1 MKHYAARR
9 KSKARFSFAIS
20 FALLFIVQYASAQNF
35 NINVFWKGTAD
46 AKAITFST
54 DNKTLFTGGGTIN
67 CYPYTCGQ
75 IKAWNIAD
83 ISLKSTISNF
93 FMGQTNVIAVSKNGS
108 KIISGNGS
116 VYCTPESGCYSDR
129 PGVFDYNTNGTLN
142 KFFDP
147 GGLAYALAYSPD
159 ETTIAV
165 GTGYNNTGVINIYNS
180 SYILQGTLAGHL
192 YSTTGV
198 AFTPDGKLL
207 ISGGYDGN
215 VKFWDYKTGALI
227 RTLVHGDYLTGGNDL
242 HVAVSPD
249 GKYAASAGNGYALY
263 VKVWRIKD
271 GKLMATLPLN
281 IGQYAGF
288 ATVTFTPDGK
298 YIVAATTQYKPGSIS
313 YIGKILFWDIRNGKL
328 VNTYEDRDGTPG
340 GIKNIAFSPDN
351 HYIAYGLNNNT
362 FKVATI
368 DYNSASLV
376 ASTTDNLNTNS
387 NKSVNGFAYPN
398 PFTSVTNIQF
408 TLKKPEFVNI
418 KLYNAAG
425 KETATI
431 LNEKREA
438 GIQNILFTAKEIP
451 AGIYFYKIHTNSF
464 ESVNK
469 LVKY

>member
-1 MKHYAARR
+1 
-9 KSKARFSFAIS
+9 S
-20 FALLFIVQYASAQNF
+20 AL
-35 NINVFWKGTAD
+35 
-46 AKAITFST
+46 TFSA
-54 DNKTLFTGGGTIN
+54 DNKTLFTGGGTLN

-75 IKAWNIAD
+75 IKTWNIAD
-83 ISLKSTISNF
+83 SSLKSTFANF
-93 FMGQTNVIAVSKNGS
+93 SMGQTNIIAVSKDGS

-116 VYCTPESGCYSDR
+116 VYCTPESGCYSDK
-129 PGVFDYNTNGTLN
+129 PGVFDYNINGTLN

-180 SYILQGTLAGHL
+180 SYTLLRTLAGHL
-192 YSTTGV
+192 YSTDGL

-207 ISGGYDGN
+207 ISGGYDGF

-227 RTLVHGDYLTGGNDL
+227 RSLEHGDFLTGGNDL

-249 GKYAASAGNGYALY
+249 GKYVASAGNGYALY

-281 IGQYAGF
+281 IGTTGGAS
-288 ATVTFTPDGK
+288 TVTFTPDGK
-298 YIVAATTQYKPGSIS
+298 YMVAATGQYKSRGG
-313 YIGKILFWDIRNGKL
+313 YYGRILFWDTRTGKL
-328 VNTYEDRDGTPG
+328 SNVYEDKDGGPVSG
-340 GIKNIAFSPDN
+340 GIKSIAFSPDN
-351 HYIAYGLNNNT
+351 HIMAYGLNNST

-368 DYNSASLV
+368 DYNSASL
-376 ASTTDNLNTNS
+376 ATSTKDHLTANS
-387 NKSVNGFAYPN
+387 NAGINGFAYPN
-398 PFTSVTNIQF
+398 PFTSATNIQF
-408 TLKKPEFVNI
+408 TLEKTGFVSI

-425 KETATI
+425 TETAII

-438 GIQNILFTAKEIP
+438 GIQNILFSGKGIP
-451 AGIYFYKIHTNSF
+451 AGIYFYKIHTSSF